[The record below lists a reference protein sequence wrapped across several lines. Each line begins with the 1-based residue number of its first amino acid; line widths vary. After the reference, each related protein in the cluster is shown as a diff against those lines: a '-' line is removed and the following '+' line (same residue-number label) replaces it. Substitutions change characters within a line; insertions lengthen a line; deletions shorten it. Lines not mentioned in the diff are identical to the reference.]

1 MKLLLGCLAAALLA
15 GCGDNQDPAGA
26 QALWQSIH
34 DQDYRSFARAPG
46 YEALRDSNAPHGDR
60 VIIYI
65 NALLAQTLAAR
76 QPIEAW
82 PEGSLIVKDGFDGS
96 DLELVAVMEKRA
108 AGWYWAEYAADGDAS
123 YSGSPDLC
131 TSCHS
136 SGDDYVRAFGF
147 PGR

>member
-1 MKLLLGCLAAALLA
+1 MKLLFGCFAAALLL

-26 QALWQSIH
+26 QALWQDIH
-34 DQDYRSFARAPG
+34 DQDYRTFAHAPG
-46 YEALRDSNAPHGDR
+46 YEVVRDSNAPHGGR
-60 VIIYI
+60 VIIYV
-65 NALLAQTLAAR
+65 NDVVTDALAAG

-82 PEGSLIVKDGFDGS
+82 PQGSLIVKDGFDGT

-108 AGWYWAEYAADGDAS
+108 AGWYWAEYGADGDAS
-123 YSGSPDLC
+123 YSGSPGVC

-136 SGDDYVRAFGF
+136 SGDDHVRAFRF